1 MLLITPAHADTTAA
15 PEISAKAAI
24 VIHAD
29 TREPVFELNADAR
42 MLIASTTKIMTSL
55 VVLENCALDETVEVD
70 SRSAGKEG
78 SSMYLRAGEKYTVE
92 ELLYGLMLASGNDA
106 ASALAIHVAGSEED
120 FASLMNEKAAAL
132 GMADSHFQNPHG
144 LDDEGHYST
153 ARDMARLAA
162 YAMENADFER
172 IVSSRS
178 ASVHGVSIYNHNRL
192 LSEYPGCI
200 GVKTGYTMAAGRT
213 LVSCAER
220 DGTRFICVTLCDRDD
235 WRDHSNLY
243 DWAFE
248 NYEYREL
255 LSSETQF
262 HVAAVNAAEPYA
274 QVCAPEGAYAL
285 LERGAEVDVQLE
297 LPPFVIAPVRAG
309 ETAGRVVY
317 TSGGETVCEAPLV
330 YADDIEIANSPGFFG
345 SIAEWFRGLGR
356 PIYLT
361 GD

>member
-1 MLLITPAHADTTAA
+1 MALITPAHADTTAA

-29 TREPVFELNADAR
+29 TREPIYELNADAR
-42 MLIASTTKIMTSL
+42 MLIASTTKIMTAL

-78 SSMYLRAGEKYTVE
+78 SSMYLRAGEEYTVE

-144 LDDEGHYST
+144 LDAEGHYST

-162 YAMENADFER
+162 YAMENEDFER

-235 WRDHSNLY
+235 WRDHLRLY

-262 HVAAVNAAEPYA
+262 HVAAVNSGEPYA

-285 LERGAEVDVQLE
+285 LERGAEIDVRLE

-330 YADDIEIANSPGFFG
+330 YADDIEIANSPGLFG

>member
-1 MLLITPAHADTTAA
+1 M
-15 PEISAKAAI
+15 E
-24 VIHAD
+24 
-29 TREPVFELNADAR
+29 
-42 MLIASTTKIMTSL
+42 
-55 VVLENCALDETVEVD
+55 
-70 SRSAGKEG
+70 
-78 SSMYLRAGEKYTVE
+78 
-92 ELLYGLMLASGNDA
+92 
-106 ASALAIHVAGSEED
+106 
-120 FASLMNEKAAAL
+120 
-132 GMADSHFQNPHG
+132 DSHFQNPHG
-144 LDDEGHYST
+144 LDAEGHYST
-153 ARDMARLAA
+153 ARDMAMLAA

-285 LERGAEVDVQLE
+285 LERGAEVDVRLE

-330 YADDIEIANSPGFFG
+330 YADDIETANSPGLFG